1 MKKLLIILALAVTPL
16 FGQQKEQALE
26 ILFKNVDSS
35 YFDADGNR
43 WFEITMPLRRAFEVM
58 DLVEA
63 DTTCKECI
71 LIKGSKNYRRYVKEN
86 YPGRKTEKHV
96 FGHLDAMINGH
107 LVMMW
112 MDKDYAFAMVTF
124 LNIQEQ

>member
-1 MKKLLIILALAVTPL
+1 MKKLLIILTLAVTPL

-26 ILFKNVDSS
+26 ILLNNVDST
-35 YFDADGNR
+35 YFSEDGNR
-43 WFEITMPLRRAFEVM
+43 WYEITMPLHRAFKVM

-71 LIKGSKNYRRYVKEN
+71 IIKGSKNYRRYVKEN
-86 YPGRKTEKHV
+86 YPFRKVNKGT
-96 FGHLDAMINGH
+96 FGHLDATINGH

-124 LNIQEQ
+124 LNIQER